1 MPNYGKFRCA
11 VPLAQQLDFLIEKG
25 MAASAK
31 TADLVD
37 VKKILGKYLEKKDV
51 DEILAD
57 LPSSEIPALTA
68 RIAHQDGSL
77 WSVTVAQDRGP
88 TAFDS
93 AIVIDASEAQRN
105 ALDGAVRDDMVKGLV
120 RPKLSKE
127 ERAKRKATRAAKR
140 KSGGGGRKR

>member
-31 TADLVD
+31 TADVAD

-51 DEILAD
+51 EDILGD
-57 LPSSEIPALTA
+57 LPTAEVPALTA
-68 RIAHQDGSL
+68 RIANQDGSL
-77 WSVTVAQDRGP
+77 WSVTVAQDRPP
-88 TAFDS
+88 TAFDA
-93 AIVIDASEAQRN
+93 AIVVDASEAQRN
-105 ALDGAVRDDMVKGLV
+105 ALDGAVRDEMVKGLV

-127 ERAKRKATRAAKR
+127 DRAKRKAARAAKR
-140 KSGGGGRKR
+140 KQGGARKR